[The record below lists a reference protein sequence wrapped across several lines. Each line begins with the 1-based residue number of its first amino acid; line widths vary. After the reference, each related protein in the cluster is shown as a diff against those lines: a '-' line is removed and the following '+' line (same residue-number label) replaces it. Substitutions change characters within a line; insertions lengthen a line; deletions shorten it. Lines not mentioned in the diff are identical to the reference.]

1 MDYSNFNV
9 VTGLQNT
16 LKTIFSLGANENDE
30 LANCFKVLVFDD
42 YVYEILCPLMKVQ
55 ALRQENISFSLNIK
69 SKKERIPDVMAIYLV
84 QPSPQNFKLIKNDMI
99 NCCFDNYYFAFVDYC
114 GENLMKDFF
123 SILLETKQYKSVY
136 KIEAH
141 PIGLFSFHSQ
151 VFSFN
156 IDSPYCLL
164 NSGKVKDEQINNY
177 LSQVGSGIFN
187 VFYSLRTIP
196 TIKYRQGW
204 FAENVI
210 KEIQTMLDY
219 MLVKFPETKEKLHVR
234 NDTLLVIIDRESDL
248 PIMFHHSA
256 SLGALVHDLFGVTR
270 GKNQKE
276 SDTKG
281 KARPLELDPVD
292 DFIWNKYCSQSYIE
306 IVQNKIAEEFKLLTQ
321 QTDYLDIKNLN
332 DPNRSQSELIKL
344 SEKMSETMDN
354 FAEIEL
360 KKRIL
365 KTYASFNTDIYS
377 QISERGLGVFYQLE
391 ELMLVQRKGSV
402 EIKKQF
408 LELIKGESD
417 KFKIKSDTEA
427 SQYDLMRLALIYYL
441 TNSKLSSNELAE
453 IESVLTK
460 LNVNMNSLNYLKG
473 KKEFEMAYNQNQ
485 QAQDSSNGYFKK
497 GVSYLFNRIG
507 GILQDG
513 QPSIIADI
521 VNNLSNGKDVTNYV
535 EYNLLKKEKV
545 QNKGTTYNKV
555 IVFVCG
561 GGNFV
566 EYEALDTYLVSKGK
580 TVRNIYIK

>member
-9 VTGLQNT
+9 VTGLKHT
-16 LKTIFSLGANENDE
+16 LKSIFNLGANEGDE

-55 ALRQENISFSLNIK
+55 SLREENISFSLNIK
-69 SKKERIPDVMAIYLV
+69 SKKERIADVMAVYLV
-84 QPSPQNFKLIKNDMI
+84 QPNSQNFKLIKNDMI
-99 NCCFDNYYFAFVDYC
+99 NCVFDNYYFAFVDYC
-114 GENLMKDFF
+114 GESLMKEFF
-123 SILLETKQYKSVY
+123 SILLETNQYKSVY
-136 KIEAH
+136 KIEVH

-156 IDSPYCLL
+156 IQSPYCLL
-164 NSGKVKDEQINNY
+164 NSNKVKEEQINQY
-177 LSQVGSGIFN
+177 FCQVGSGIFN
-187 VFYSLRTIP
+187 VFYSLKTIP

-210 KEIQTMLDY
+210 KEIQGMLDY
-219 MLVKFPETKEKLHVR
+219 MLGKFPETKEKLHVR
-234 NDTLLVIIDRESDL
+234 NDTLLVLVDRESDL
-248 PIMFHHSA
+248 PIMLHHSA
-256 SLGALVHDLFGVTR
+256 SLGALIHDLFGVTR

-276 SDTKG
+276 LDSKL
-281 KARPLELDPVD
+281 KAKPLELDPVD

-306 IVQNKIAEEFKLLTQ
+306 IVQSKIAEEFKALSQ
-321 QTDYLDIKNLN
+321 QTDYLDRLNLN
-332 DPNRSQSELIKL
+332 DPSKPQSELIKL

-365 KTYASFNTDIYS
+365 KTYATFNTDIYS
-377 QISERGLGVFYQLE
+377 QISDRGLGLLYHLE
-391 ELMLVQRKGSV
+391 EQMLVQRKGSA

-408 LELIKGESD
+408 LELLKGESD
-417 KFKIKSDTEA
+417 KFKVKIESESSKL
-427 SQYDLMRLALIYYL
+427 DLMRLALIYYL
-441 TNSKLSSNELAE
+441 TNAKLPSNEVAE
-453 IESVLTK
+453 IESTLTNA
-460 LNVNMNSLNYLKG
+460 NVNTGSLNFLKS
-473 KKEFEMAYNQNQ
+473 KKEFELAYNQSQ
-485 QAQDSSNGYFKK
+485 QSEQSNGYLSK

-507 GILQDG
+507 GMLQEG

-521 VNNLSNGKDVTNYV
+521 VNNLSNGKDVPNYV
-535 EYNLLKKEKV
+535 EYNLLKKEKI
-545 QNKGTTYNKV
+545 QNRSATYNKV

-580 TVRNIYIK
+580 SVSLY